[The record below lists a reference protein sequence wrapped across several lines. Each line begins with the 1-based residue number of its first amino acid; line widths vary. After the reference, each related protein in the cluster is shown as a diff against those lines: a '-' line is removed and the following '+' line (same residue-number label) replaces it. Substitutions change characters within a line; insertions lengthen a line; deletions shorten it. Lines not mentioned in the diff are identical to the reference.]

1 MGDDQ
6 RDVFISYGHPDAE
19 WVRTL
24 ARNLYQSGLEV
35 FFDEWDIA
43 PGDVLV
49 HRIDA
54 GILAGR
60 SGILVVS
67 PTAQTRPY
75 VQAEYAAL
83 MGRAIERGQ
92 RLIPVLLKDAE
103 MPPLLAS
110 RIWVDFRNAD
120 GSDYLARVGELV
132 RALKGERGGPTTRTG
147 ACRPGAASGPPVPSP
162 FSSRSGRGAP
172 RCPATASRSPA
183 RRHGP
188 TSISAI
194 CALAVAARASPLGA
208 AARRRRCGGGAGRAG
223 ERIAGA
229 GRQAGGRLSAARGGG
244 GAGVVGGQTAA
255 VEPGDHFFPG
265 NR

>member
-1 MGDDQ
+1 MAATE
-6 RDVFISYGHPDAE
+6 RDVFISYGHADAD

-24 ARNLYQSGLEV
+24 AENLYQSGLEL

-49 HRIDA
+49 HKLDA
-54 GILAGR
+54 GILASR

-67 PTAQTRPY
+67 PTALTRPY

-120 GSDYLARVGELV
+120 GPDYLARVGELV
-132 RALKGERGGPTTRTG
+132 RALRADEP
-147 ACRPGAASGPPVPSP
+147 
-162 FSSRSGRGAP
+162 AP
-172 RCPATASRSPA
+172 LRAPA
-183 RRHGP
+183 
-188 TSISAI
+188 
-194 CALAVAARASPLGA
+194 
-208 AARRRRCGGGAGRAG
+208 
-223 ERIAGA
+223 
-229 GRQAGGRLSAARGGG
+229 
-244 GAGVVGGQTAA
+244 
-255 VEPGDHFFPG
+255 
-265 NR
+265 N